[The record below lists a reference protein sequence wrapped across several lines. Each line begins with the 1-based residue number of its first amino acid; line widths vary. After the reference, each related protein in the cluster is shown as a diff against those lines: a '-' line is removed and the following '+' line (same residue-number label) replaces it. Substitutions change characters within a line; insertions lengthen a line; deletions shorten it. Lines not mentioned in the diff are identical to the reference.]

1 MSHGMIPFAWSV
13 ALTAVFVASGLYCL
27 WRVASGRGRG
37 MDLVVDVNHV
47 LMSPA
52 MLLMVWWPSAT
63 GSTWVQIVAF
73 SGLALVFFH
82 DLSRSREVTA
92 RTAALLHGGMNL
104 GMVWMLAVGM
114 SSMSG
119 MSDMADMPGMDMDHA
134 GGQLAGVQAW
144 GALLSWPV
152 AGLLALSAGWW
163 FVRVVRVPGHRILCC
178 CHGLA
183 SGGMAA
189 MLALMTPSL

>member
-1 MSHGMIPFAWSV
+1 MSHGMIPIAWSV
-13 ALTAVFVASGLYCL
+13 ALTAVFVVSGLYCL
-27 WRVASGRGRG
+27 WRVAAGRGRG

-52 MLLMVWWPSAT
+52 MLLMVWWPSVT
-63 GSTWVQIVAF
+63 GSTWVQLVAF
-73 SGLALVFFH
+73 SGLALVFFR
-82 DLSRSREVTA
+82 DMSRAHEVSA

-119 MSDMADMPGMDMDHA
+119 MPDMAEMAGMDMDHTGHLTGA
-134 GGQLAGVQAW
+134 EAW
-144 GALLSWPV
+144 GALLSWPI

-163 FVRVVRVPGHRILCC
+163 FVRAVRVPGHRILCC
-178 CHGLA
+178 CHGMA
-183 SGGMAA
+183 AGGMAA
-189 MLALMTPSL
+189 MVALMTPAL

>member
-1 MSHGMIPFAWSV
+1 MSHGMIPAAWSV
-13 ALTAVFVASGLYCL
+13 ALTAVFAVSGLYCL

-63 GSTWVQIVAF
+63 GSTWVQVVAF
-73 SGLALVFFH
+73 SGLALVFFR
-82 DLSRSREVTA
+82 DLSRSHDVTA

-119 MSDMADMPGMDMDHA
+119 MSDMPGMPEMPEMVHTGA
-134 GGQLAGVQAW
+134 QTW

-152 AGLLALSAGWW
+152 AGLLTLSAGWW
-163 FVRVVRVPGHRILCC
+163 FVRALRAPGHRILCC
-178 CHGLA
+178 CHALA

-189 MLALMTPSL
+189 MLALMTPAL

>member
-1 MSHGMIPFAWSV
+1 MSHGMIPVAWSV
-13 ALTAVFVASGLYCL
+13 ALTAVFAVSGLYCL

-63 GSTWVQIVAF
+63 GSAWVQIVAF
-73 SGLALVFFH
+73 SGLALVFF
-82 DLSRSREVTA
+82 RELARAEEVPA

-119 MSDMADMPGMDMDHA
+119 MSDMPGMAEMPGMVHA
-134 GGQLAGVQAW
+134 GAQTW

-152 AGLLALSAGWW
+152 AGLLALSAAWW

-189 MLALMTPSL
+189 MLALMTPAL

>member
-1 MSHGMIPFAWSV
+1 MSHGMIPFVWSV
-13 ALTAVFVASGLYCL
+13 ALTAAFAVSGLYCL
-27 WRVASGRGRG
+27 WRLASGRGRG
-37 MDLVVDVNHV
+37 MDVVVDVNHV

-63 GSTWVQIVAF
+63 GPTWVQIVAF
-73 SGLALVFFH
+73 SALALVFFRE
-82 DLSRSREVTA
+82 LSRAREVSA

-104 GMVWMLAVGM
+104 GMVWMLAVGT

-119 MSDMADMPGMDMDHA
+119 MPDMPGMAEMPEMHGMVHTGA
-134 GGQLAGVQAW
+134 QAW

-163 FVRVVRVPGHRILCC
+163 FVRVARVPGHRVLCC

-189 MLALMTPSL
+189 MLALMIPSL